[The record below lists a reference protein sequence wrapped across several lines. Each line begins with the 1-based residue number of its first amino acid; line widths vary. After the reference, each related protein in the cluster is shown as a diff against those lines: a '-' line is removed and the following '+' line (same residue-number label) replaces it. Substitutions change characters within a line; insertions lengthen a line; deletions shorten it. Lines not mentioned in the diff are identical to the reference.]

1 MSLSYLIFIIRVLL
15 ALSVCLVALPAQA
28 LTLTEAI
35 RLARQSDPVLLG
47 AEANLAASQERT
59 VQASANLLPQV
70 SVTAN
75 TMFNHR
81 DYEIVNT
88 LTSVAKDQYNSN
100 SAQLSVTQP
109 LVRNA
114 YAMARVQAEAAT
126 TQSAY
131 QYKAAEQD
139 MLVRLAQAWFD
150 VMLARDIAD
159 FANTQVAATMHQ
171 WEQTRRATELRI
183 EAGPALEGAR
193 SKYDQAVSDLAS
205 AEADESIK
213 AATLEQVIGPLKD
226 FAPPSLP
233 GDYVMADPRLGTLEQ
248 WLSHAEAESPTI
260 LAALSALE
268 AAHDEVKKQR
278 AGHDPTLDIVATYG
292 NNYQAVG
299 TFPGQSGYDIK
310 QRAIGLQLNIPLF
323 AGGGQNAKVREALAM
338 SEKASQD
345 LESSRRSVRLAAKQA
360 WYGWQTGNAHQ
371 KAALQS
377 MRFSSASLASATD
390 GKSKG
395 IKTELDVLQARQQLY
410 GARRDLQKSRYEL
423 ITSYLKLKSTAGAL
437 KDTDL
442 VAFDV
447 WFARGEN
454 KTDWNRLPDGMVD
467 TP

>member
-1 MSLSYLIFIIRVLL
+1 MSYLILIIRLVL
-15 ALSVCLVALPAQA
+15 ALSVFLVAFPAQA

-75 TMFNHR
+75 TMANHR
-81 DYEIVNT
+81 DYEIINT
-88 LTSVAKDQYNSN
+88 LSPIAKDQYNSN

-114 YAMARVQAEAAT
+114 YAMASVQAEAAT

-150 VMLARDIAD
+150 VMLARDTAD
-159 FANTQVAATMHQ
+159 FAGAQVDATRLL
-171 WEQTRRATELRI
+171 WEQTRRATELKI
-183 EAGPALEGAR
+183 EAGPALEEAR
-193 SKYDQAVSDLAS
+193 SKYDQAVSDFAS
-205 AEADESIK
+205 AEIDESIK
-213 AATLEQVIGPLKD
+213 AATLEQIVGTLKD

-233 GDYVMADPRLGTLEQ
+233 GDYAMAESHLGTLEQ
-248 WLSHAEAESPTI
+248 WLSHAEAESPAI
-260 LAALSALE
+260 LAAVYALE

-292 NNYQAVG
+292 YNYQAVG
-299 TFPGQSGYDIK
+299 TFPGQSGYDIR

-323 AGGGQNAKVREALAM
+323 SGGGQNAKVRESLAM
-338 SEKASQD
+338 SEKAVQD
-345 LESSRRSVRLAAKQA
+345 LEAARRSVRLTAKQA
-360 WYGWQTGNAHQ
+360 WFGWQAGNAHQ
-371 KAALQS
+371 KAAMQS
-377 MRFSSASLASATD
+377 MRSSLASLASAID
-390 GKSKG
+390 GKSEG
-395 IKTELDVLQARQQLY
+395 IKTELDILQARQQLY

-437 KDTDL
+437 KDADL
-442 VAFDV
+442 ASFDV
-447 WFARGEN
+447 WFARGKN
-454 KTDWNRLPDGMVD
+454 KADWSRLPDGMIGAQ
-467 TP
+467 

>member
-1 MSLSYLIFIIRVLL
+1 MSYLIFIIRVVL
-15 ALSVCLVALPAQA
+15 ALSACLVALPAQA

-35 RLARQSDPVLLG
+35 RLARQSDPVLLS
-47 AEANLAASQERT
+47 AEAALAASQERT

-75 TMFNHR
+75 TMANRR

-88 LTSVAKDQYNSN
+88 LTPVAKDRYNSN
-100 SAQLSVTQP
+100 SVQLSVTQP
-109 LVRNA
+109 LVSNA
-114 YAMARVQAEAAT
+114 ATMARVQADAAL

-131 QYKAAEQD
+131 QYKAVEQD

-159 FANTQVAATMHQ
+159 FASAQAAAAKLQ
-171 WEQTRRATELRI
+171 WEQTMRATELKI

-193 SKYDQAVSDLAS
+193 SKYDQAVSDSAS
-205 AEADESIK
+205 AEADESIN
-213 AATLEQVIGPLKD
+213 AAMLEQIIGTLKV
-226 FAPPSLP
+226 FEPPFLP
-233 GDYVMADPRLGTLEQ
+233 DDYVMAEFHLGTLEQ
-248 WLSHAEAESPTI
+248 WLSQAETESPAI

-268 AAHDEVKKQR
+268 AAQDEVKKQR

-323 AGGGQNAKVREALAM
+323 AGGGQDAKIREALAM
-338 SEKASQD
+338 SEKAAQD
-345 LESSRRSVRLAAKQA
+345 LETARRSVRLAAKQA
-360 WYGWQTGNAHQ
+360 WFGWLAGNAHQ

-377 MRFSSASLASATD
+377 MRFAMTSLASATD

-395 IKTELDVLQARQQLY
+395 IKTELDILQARQQLY

-423 ITSYLKLKSTAGAL
+423 ITSYFKLKSAAGAL
-437 KDTDL
+437 KDADL
-442 VAFDV
+442 VAFDA

-454 KTDWNRLPDGMVD
+454 KTDWSRLPDGVAD